1 MNSPEPSRPDVG
13 VVVVAAG
20 RGLRAGAGLAKQFRP
35 IGGVPMLLRSL
46 RPFLMHPAV
55 HTVVAVVPAEVA
67 AELPDWL
74 APLAGERLRV
84 VAGGTE
90 RLDSVEAGVAACGTD
105 VDVILVH
112 DGARPFVDAGV
123 IGAVIAEARTG
134 RGAVAAVPLHD
145 TLKSS
150 TTGPGPARIL
160 GTVPREGLWRAQ
172 TPQGFPRTML
182 VSAIAAA
189 RREGRGA
196 TDDAA
201 LCEAIGAPVTLIED
215 LTTNFKITS
224 AADFVLA
231 EAVAKAWR

>member
-1 MNSPEPSRPDVG
+1 MALDG
-13 VVVVAAG
+13 FG
-20 RGLRAGAGLAKQFRP
+20 RSDRGCRVFGA
-35 IGGVPMLLRSL
+35 
-46 RPFLMHPAV
+46 
-55 HTVVAVVPAEVA
+55 
-67 AELPDWL
+67 D
-74 APLAGERLRV
+74 ERI
-84 VAGGTE
+84 T
-90 RLDSVEAGVAACGTD
+90 
-105 VDVILVH
+105 
-112 DGARPFVDAGV
+112 
-123 IGAVIAEARTG
+123 IAEAIRAYT
-134 RGAVAAVPLHD
+134 RNGAFITREEQLKGTLEPGKLADIAVLSND
-145 TLKSS
+145 LLTVD
-150 TTGPGPARIL
+150 PARIL